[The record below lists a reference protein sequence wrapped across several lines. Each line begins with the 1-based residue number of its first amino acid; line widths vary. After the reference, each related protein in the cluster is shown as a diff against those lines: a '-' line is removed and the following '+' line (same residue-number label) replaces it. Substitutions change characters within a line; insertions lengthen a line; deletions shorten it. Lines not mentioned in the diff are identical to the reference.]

1 MTEPNRYEESY
12 ARLDR
17 ILGLPLA
24 DLELDKIYR
33 LRAEGF
39 MDFVVEALPRCAETG
54 ARILSLAHY
63 FRQAGDLCQ
72 DPEMTVRIFPPG
84 STVFAQ
90 MVPSTSKE
98 FGRLEALTFQQ
109 SIPPISQLI
118 YPAPGRYYPKRR
130 EELNDFLATWLL
142 NVEHQGHRLIEV
154 G

>member
-1 MTEPNRYEESY
+1 MTEPNRYEKSY
-12 ARLDR
+12 ARLER

-39 MDFVVEALPRCAETG
+39 MDFVVEILPRCAETG

-63 FRQAGDLCQ
+63 FRQAGGLCQ

-84 STVFAQ
+84 STAFLQ
-90 MVPSTSKE
+90 MVSSTRHE
-98 FGRLEALTFQQ
+98 LGRLEALTFQQ
-109 SIPPISQLI
+109 AIPPVYQLI

-130 EELNDFLATWLL
+130 EELNAFLTMWLR

>member
-1 MTEPNRYEESY
+1 MTEPNRYEQSY
-12 ARLDR
+12 ARLEG
-17 ILGLPLA
+17 ILGLRLA

-39 MDFVVEALPRCAETG
+39 MDFVVEVLPRCAETG

-63 FRQAGDLCQ
+63 FRQAGGLCQ

-84 STVFAQ
+84 STVFRQ
-90 MVPSTSKE
+90 MVPSTRVQL
-98 FGRLEALTFQQ
+98 GRLEALSFQQ
-109 SIPPISQLI
+109 THPPISQLI

-130 EELNDFLATWLL
+130 EELNEFLATWLQS
-142 NVEHQGHRLIEV
+142 VEHQGHRLIEA